1 MRNIELGPVRPVGA
15 VDVRI
20 SRQETGGSAR
30 GVESNEVSEATV
42 VRSDALDPGE
52 PPVDTERVEEIR
64 KAIESGD
71 YPLVPAKIAD
81 AMIAAEIF
89 LRSGE

>member
-20 SRQETGGSAR
+20 ARQENGSN
-30 GVESNEVSEATV
+30 GKTTVSNKGTEPAV
-42 VRSDALDPGE
+42 VKSDALDPGAA
-52 PPVDTERVEEIR
+52 PVDSERVAQIR

-89 LRSGE
+89 LRNGK

>member
-20 SRQETGGSAR
+20 ARQQTGGDGKTA
-30 GVESNEVSEATV
+30 VSSKEAEQAV
-42 VRSDALDPGE
+42 VKSDALDPGAA
-52 PPVDTERVEEIR
+52 PVDSERVAQIR
-64 KAIESGD
+64 RAIESGD

-89 LRSGE
+89 LRNGK